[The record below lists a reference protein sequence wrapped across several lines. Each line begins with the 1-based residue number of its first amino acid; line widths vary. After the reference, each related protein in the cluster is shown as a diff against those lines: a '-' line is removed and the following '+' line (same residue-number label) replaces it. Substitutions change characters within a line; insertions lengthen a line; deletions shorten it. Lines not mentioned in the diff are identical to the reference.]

1 MLTITTAQ
9 SIAMGLA
16 VAAPALREGI
26 LRAGLLG

>member
-16 VAAPALREGI
+16 VAAPAVREGI